1 MMHSLSFTA
10 VPLTIQNNVQ
20 IVEELEDRLGD
31 RMEEILTHVRSS
43 TAIAAASAPQTIRVD
58 SLYGDDVVHIEEDSW
73 QHNSGEDADGII
85 DEDMFDDT
93 GEGAGVEGDLDV
105 DDDD

>member
-1 MMHSLSFTA
+1 M
-10 VPLTIQNNVQ
+10 PLTIQNNVQ

-31 RMEEILTHVRSS
+31 RMEEILTHVQSS
-43 TAIAAASAPQTIRVD
+43 GATAAASAPQTIRMD
-58 SLYGDDVVHIEEDSW
+58 SVHDDDVVLIEEDSW
-73 QHNSGEDADGII
+73 RHNSEDADGII